1 MVFSW
6 SHDAVFHRDNWW
18 IQAVIRT
25 QKISD
30 IIEFLCLSDELIF
43 TRHVDALLTPRRD
56 PSIFKLPIYVIGFK
70 IIKNTN
76 MIVFRILCQLFSVVS
91 AVPAGPCQ
99 NTGRFEEN
107 KLLRSR
113 DQDTD
118 QTGTC
123 DTWRL
128 LDCIRHGRGQT
139 HFRSIMSVKWN
150 NQIPGFC
157 FARNVTHYFSFG
169 EKIWCLV
176 FEFGVGSRTRFQ

>member
-6 SHDAVFHRDNWW
+6 SYDAVFHRDNWW

-99 NTGRFEEN
+99 NTGKFEEN
-107 KLLRSR
+107 QVLRTQIRQGHVTR
-113 DQDTD
+113 DDCLTASDTD
-118 QTGTC
+118 ADKLIFDPSCPSNEITKFLIFLSQE
-123 DTWRL
+123 
-128 LDCIRHGRGQT
+128 
-139 HFRSIMSVKWN
+139 M
-150 NQIPGFC
+150 
-157 FARNVTHYFSFG
+157 
-169 EKIWCLV
+169 
-176 FEFGVGSRTRFQ
+176 